1 MCIWVVCFI
10 PCEISRRSVSL
21 KRSRAT
27 NLRKVDGGR
36 VRRRPGWRFLFYI
49 IYLLHTRPRG
59 WFRQVEHKGK
69 CGENKQNTQK
79 KVCVTC
85 AATPRWAQ
93 RADDALC
100 CLLAALIGRWR
111 HELHSVTA
119 NAFAIDFKFVGLTS
133 CGNRTPL

>member
-1 MCIWVVCFI
+1 MVQAG
-10 PCEISRRSVSL
+10 
-21 KRSRAT
+21 RAQREMQ
-27 NLRKVDGGR
+27 RKQAK
-36 VRRRPGWRFLFYI
+36 
-49 IYLLHTRPRG
+49 HT
-59 WFRQVEHKGK
+59 
-69 CGENKQNTQK
+69 K